1 VGSRRDGI
9 AIHHLSIRRRGT
21 RCSRSGL
28 SRWGDLF
35 DGRVESFGERFLDRW
50 ESILLLGRKRGTVVV
65 EPSVETRV
73 LGAIKMVGK
82 LGLEAKLEGFL
93 LMGTVKK
100 T

>member
-1 VGSRRDGI
+1 M
-9 AIHHLSIRRRGT
+9 
-21 RCSRSGL
+21 
-28 SRWGDLF
+28 
-35 DGRVESFGERFLDRW
+35 
-50 ESILLLGRKRGTVVV
+50 LLGRKRGTVVV

-82 LGLEAKLEGFL
+82 LGLEAKLEAKLEGFL

>member
-1 VGSRRDGI
+1 VGVNFAAGV
-9 AIHHLSIRRRGT
+9 L
-21 RCSRSGL
+21 L
-28 SRWGDLF
+28 N
-35 DGRVESFGERFLDRW
+35 RVETRV
-50 ESILLLGRKRGTVVV
+50 LGV
-65 EPSVETRV
+65 VETRV